1 MDASSMEARIGPNS
15 QVLIHF
21 DLWLADGSA
30 ADSTRTQGKPA
41 QFQLGNRSLSPALE
55 AQLQG
60 LKAGDTKRFTLQPEE
75 AFGLPSPDNVYHFER
90 SRFSTETEPQPG
102 MIMLF
107 AQPGGQEIPGMIKA
121 VAGESVTV
129 DFNHPLAGQ
138 VVTFDLEVM
147 AVHPAAD

>member
-41 QFQLGNRSLSPALE
+41 LFQLGNRSLSPALE

-60 LKAGDTKRFTLQPEE
+60 LKTGDTKRLRCNRKRPLACQVLITCTIL
-75 AFGLPSPDNVYHFER
+75 S
-90 SRFSTETEPQPG
+90 
-102 MIMLF
+102 
-107 AQPGGQEIPGMIKA
+107 
-121 VAGESVTV
+121 VAGSVLKPSRNRV
-129 DFNHPLAGQ
+129 
-138 VVTFDLEVM
+138 
-147 AVHPAAD
+147 